1 MSRKAIGFTLNEAT
15 YTKQIAVEQFVS
27 NGFGKMFI
35 LPPKIE
41 TRRFCDNFRPN
52 ELGDLFMEMG
62 LKLKRIAN
70 DITNIEI
77 KAKFVENLSDM
88 GKQFM
93 VELLYDEVKR

>member
-1 MSRKAIGFTLNEAT
+1 MKQVIGFRLDEKKSTET
-15 YTKQIAVEQFVS
+15 IAVEQFVS

-93 VELLYDEVKR
+93 VELLYDEVSK